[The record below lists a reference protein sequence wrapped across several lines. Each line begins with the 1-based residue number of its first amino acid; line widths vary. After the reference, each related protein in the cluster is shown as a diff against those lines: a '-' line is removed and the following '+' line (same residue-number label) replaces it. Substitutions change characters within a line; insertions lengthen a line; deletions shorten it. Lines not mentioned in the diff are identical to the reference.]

1 MWISIMGGDTLEAAP
16 KALKKFKDARVQQF
30 YDPLQLSGRAVAKS
44 LGHSD
49 KVAWDMYLFYP
60 SGALWRDLPPS
71 PEAYMHQ
78 LRDSWAD
85 QSCLFEREKLRAKLA
100 QTMQSMFPHL

>member
-1 MWISIMGGDTLEAAP
+1 MGGDTLEAAP

-49 KVAWDMYLFYP
+49 KVAWDVYLFYP
-60 SGALWRDLPPS
+60 PRMMWGELPPP
-71 PEAYMHQ
+71 PEVFMHQ

-85 QSCLFEREKLRAKLA
+85 QICLFEKDQLRAKLSE
-100 QTMQSMFPHL
+100 TMKLYFPKFS

>member
-1 MWISIMGGDTLEAAP
+1 MMESDNYEAAR
-16 KALKKFKDARVQQF
+16 KAVSKFNDERVQQF
-30 YDPLQLSGRAVAKS
+30 FDPNQLAGKAFAGS
-44 LGHSD
+44 LGHNG

-60 SGALWRDLPPS
+60 VKSMWKELPPQ

-85 QSCLFEREKLRAKLA
+85 QSCLFEKDQLRVKLKE
-100 QTMQSMFPHL
+100 TMKRLFP